1 MDSVVATP
9 NLIEII
15 ITIGGT
21 TLLILLLAKYTQPA
35 FKEYIAKRKAYINS
49 TVEKTAED
57 GKKAELKLQEVTQ
70 REQEIK
76 SKKAEI
82 LDRAKDEAAT
92 EKSSII
98 KASKEEARLIIEKA
112 NAEVE
117 QDKKRVQDEL
127 SAEMM
132 ELVNAV
138 SAKFIAQNI
147 TEEEE
152 MQLIN
157 QAIGKVNEN

>member
-1 MDSVVATP
+1 MDAVVATP
-9 NLIEII
+9 KLLEII
-15 ITIGGT
+15 ITIGAT
-21 TLLILLLAKYTQPA
+21 ILLIMTLAKYTQPA

-49 TVEKTAED
+49 SIEKTTAD
-57 GKKAELKLQEVTQ
+57 QAAAELKLRNISAE
-70 REQEIK
+70 EQEIK
-76 SKKAEI
+76 AQKSI
-82 LDRAKDEAAT
+82 IFDRAKDEASA
-92 EKSSII
+92 EKTAII
-98 KASKEEARLIIEKA
+98 QASKEEARLIIAKA

-117 QDKKRVQDEL
+117 QDKNRVQSEL

-152 MQLIN
+152 MNLIN